1 MMRSNAI
8 PHVQSQWFKISF
20 KSIGKKRKLFRLPDS
35 DFYFLFFK
43 EFSKKF
49 KTVNQLPKD
58 WIHEKKQTAQILS
71 QNIEKGNILSYQSGL
86 SFVENELNMLIKNK
100 IFIYEFIDMSKVFF
114 ANSNLDYLTK
124 ESLKNYNFDNIIL
137 CQMLYDKNKVEIKKL
152 INELKEIMSANSYLY
167 IIHSDLR
174 ESNLKIFVLFV
185 KFLVKH
191 FLSSYHFF
199 WGYQRSL
206 NYYSQLLCNEGF
218 SLKKT
223 IKLDHQSLM
232 IFKKN

>member
-1 MMRSNAI
+1 MIKINSI
-8 PHVQSQWFKISF
+8 PKSQSQWFNLPF
-20 KSIGKKRKLFRLPDS
+20 KSIGYKRKLFKLPDS
-35 DFYFLFFK
+35 DFYYLFFK
-43 EFSKKF
+43 EFKKEY
-49 KTVNQLPKD
+49 KTVGQLPKE
-58 WIHEKKQTAQILS
+58 WVIEKKDTAKILS

-86 SFVENELNMLIKNK
+86 SFVENELNMIIKNK

-114 ANSNLDYLTK
+114 DNSNLDYIK
-124 ESLKNYNFDNIIL
+124 QESLKNYKFDNIIL

-152 INELKEIMSANSYLY
+152 INELKEIMSDTSYLY

-174 ESNLKIFVLFV
+174 DSNLKIFVLFA
-185 KFLVKH
+185 KFLIKH
-191 FLSSYHFF
+191 FLSSYQFF

-223 IKLDHQSLM
+223 IQLDHQSLM

>member
-1 MMRSNAI
+1 MFSTL
-8 PHVQSQWFKISF
+8 Q
-20 KSIGKKRKLFRLPDS
+20 IGLAKFDNKTYKENKLWKKK
-35 DFYFLFFK
+35 
-43 EFSKKF
+43 
-49 KTVNQLPKD
+49 KD
-58 WIHEKKQTAQILS
+58 WEGAVYGFQY
-71 QNIEKGNILSYQSGL
+71 NIPECIPY
-86 SFVENELNMLIKNK
+86 
-100 IFIYEFIDMSKVFF
+100 
-114 ANSNLDYLTK
+114 
-124 ESLKNYNFDNIIL
+124 
-137 CQMLYDKNKVEIKKL
+137 
-152 INELKEIMSANSYLY
+152 NSYLY